1 MVCVE
6 LRSRNGFLVDHICR
20 SAMLHYR
27 SILLS
32 TLTTLTFSP
41 MMIFGNVEEKQDV
54 ILELFSNFE
63 EDQVIT
69 FLLTELFLYN
79 LVIILQDFSFIIHRH
94 LYISEQSSDND
105 FY

>member
-1 MVCVE
+1 MFMVCAQ
-6 LRSRNGFLVDHICR
+6 LRSRDGFLVDHTCK

-27 SILLS
+27 STLLH

-63 EDQVIT
+63 EDQVIIS
-69 FLLTELFLYN
+69 LLAEFFS
-79 LVIILQDFSFIIHRH
+79 LQFIVAALQIF
-94 LYISEQSSDND
+94 I
-105 FY
+105 